1 MSCNQLTVGSLPMRL
16 AAVTAV
22 LALSSLAHAEPDTWS
37 AVVSRQAH
45 LRAGPGPT
53 YPVVAVLS
61 PGTAVEVRGCLPSYS
76 WCDVEADVRRGWMHA
91 ENLAAYSR
99 GDHVR
104 LPDAAALLGIAIIGF
119 ALHEYWADHYRS
131 RPWYGQRE
139 RWARPPAPP
148 PSPPR
153 AGRPPK
159 PEPGPGPGAG
169 PGAAPGRRTGPG
181 PGPGSGHEPRPGQPP
196 GPAPR
201 PPGRP

>member
-1 MSCNQLTVGSLPMRL
+1 MSCIHPTLGALPMRL
-16 AAVTAV
+16 ASVAAV
-22 LALSSLAHAEPDTWS
+22 LAMSSPAYAQPDTWS

-45 LRAGPGPT
+45 LRAGPGPS
-53 YPVVAVLS
+53 YPVVAVLI
-61 PGTAVEVRGCLPSYS
+61 PGTPVEVRGCLPSYS
-76 WCDVEADVRRGWMHA
+76 WCDVEVDVRRGWMHA
-91 ENLAAYSR
+91 QNLEAYSG

-153 AGRPPK
+153 AGPPPK
-159 PEPGPGPGAG
+159 PAPGAG
-169 PGAAPGRRTGPG
+169 PGR
-181 PGPGSGHEPRPGQPP
+181 GHEPRPGGQPP
-196 GPAPR
+196 GSPPR

>member
-1 MSCNQLTVGSLPMRL
+1 MSRDHLTLGSLPLRL

-22 LALSSLAHAEPDTWS
+22 LAMSVPAHAQPDAWS

-45 LRAGPGPT
+45 LRAGPGPA
-53 YPVVAVLS
+53 YPVVAVLL
-61 PGTAVEVRGCLPSYS
+61 PGTSVEVRGCLPSYS
-76 WCDVEADVRRGWMHA
+76 WCDVEVDLRRGWMHA
-91 ENLAAYSR
+91 ENLAAYSS

-148 PSPPR
+148 HAPPSPPR
-153 AGRPPK
+153 GGPPPK
-159 PEPGPGPGAG
+159 PSPGAAPGPRPGAG
-169 PGAAPGRRTGPG
+169 PG
-181 PGPGSGHEPRPGQPP
+181 PRPGQPP
-196 GPAPR
+196 GSPGH